1 MSWLPHSRIPTVPMV
16 QAAAMVGMD
25 WVGRNASVARL
36 TNELKEAMENLEIEI
51 EHETE
56 LEDERN
62 ELEANVARMYDAIYM
77 P

>member
-1 MSWLPHSRIPTVPMV
+1 MV

-62 ELEANVARMYDAIYM
+62 ELEANVARMYDAIYR